1 MHLTG
6 PQHVS
11 QTGPDTPTPF
21 TRRRFLAAAGMLPI
35 AAMLAAACGDD
46 AGNETQGATTGTP
59 PPPEK
64 LTFMAGFKAQANL
77 PFVGAYVAQEKGFFR
92 EQNLE
97 VDIRHAQSGEHL
109 QLVLAGTVNVA
120 T

>member
-11 QTGPDTPTPF
+11 PNTGPSIHPLW
-21 TRRRFLAAAGMLPI
+21 TRRRFVAAAGLLPV
-35 AAMLAAACGDD
+35 ALLAAACGDD
-46 AGNETQGATTGTP
+46 ADNESVAADAQKP
-59 PPPEK
+59 PAK

-77 PFVGAYVAQEKGFFR
+77 PFVGAYIAQEKGFFK

-97 VDIRHAQSGEHL
+97 VDIRHAQSAEHL
-109 QLVLAGTVNVA
+109 
-120 T
+120 